1 MNNSLDKTIILIP
14 AFNAALHLEELL
26 TRIKNIDPTID
37 ILVINDGSTDK
48 TAAIVESQNY
58 QNCTILTNKTNRGKG
73 YSLKRGFAYA
83 FDNNYDYLITID
95 ADLQHCPE
103 EITQFAI
110 KKNKGHI
117 CIGSRDLS
125 MSKMPIGRWLSNNL
139 TSFMVS
145 IFGGKVI
152 KDSQSGFRMFD
163 LKVLKKMKADSNK
176 FDFESEL
183 LFQTG
188 LLNINVDDVP
198 IDTIYKNENSSIS
211 HFGDTFRFIKQ
222 IWRRIML

>member
-14 AFNAALHLEELL
+14 AFNAALFIGELL
-26 TRIKNIDPTID
+26 TRIKKTVPSID
-37 ILVINDGSTDK
+37 ILVIDDGSTDETITK
-48 TAAIVESQNY
+48 VKS
-58 QNCTILTNKTNRGKG
+58 QNCTILINKTNRGKG

-103 EITQFAI
+103 DITQFVLR
-110 KKNKGHI
+110 KNKGHI

-152 KDSQSGFRMFD
+152 RDSQSGFRMFD

-188 LLNINVDDVP
+188 LLNINVNEVP

-211 HFGDTFRFIKQ
+211 HFGDTFRFIRQ
-222 IWRRIML
+222 IWKRIIR